1 MAKLGQTRWS
11 AKSLFTGSNPV
22 VCSIL
27 NMKYIHADMLLYY
40 SLLGRSQVSS
50 ERLEHIRKRLVEEVE
65 EVLSPVTLREIQSE
79 VALQPLVLKLK
90 QYDNGF
96 IVKKVEG
103 SFSCVFDEKFLD
115 RCFASFYSEEEFA
128 KIKRIF
134 ATS

>member
-1 MAKLGQTRWS
+1 M
-11 AKSLFTGSNPV
+11 
-22 VCSIL
+22 
-27 NMKYIHADMLLYY
+27 
-40 SLLGRSQVSS
+40 
-50 ERLEHIRKRLVEEVE
+50 EEVE